1 MIGNDFPGLT
11 QKRKQLSD
19 MKGIEGTLIAL
30 MLMSAS
36 AGAWGQEIYE
46 ELPDPCPADEKA
58 WTPVR
63 GVLAGWGSTGKRYA
77 KGEPAMAGKPKST
90 LSLKAW
96 RGEKVSAQLVVW
108 GSEGIDSLNVTTG
121 DFCSSE
127 GVIPSSSV
135 NADFVRY
142 VMTDELNKDGKGGC
156 GYRVNSEFDSSLVA
170 DCIDHKVK
178 YLGLAPRS
186 TRPVWVSVEVPRDA
200 APGRYA
206 GSIAVKDGDMKIA
219 ELKLNIDVESRVLPE
234 TPAFH
239 LDLWQNP
246 YAVARYHGVPLFS
259 KEHFEFM
266 RPVMERYADAGGK
279 VITVPV
285 IYKPWNGQ
293 TYDPFMSMVTW
304 IRKADGSWMYD
315 YTAFDMWVEYMMSL
329 GIDGQINC
337 YSMIPWGLSFRYL
350 DQASDSFVSVSLEP
364 GTPEYEEFW
373 GGMLRSFAAHLKEKG
388 WFDRTM
394 MAMDERPME
403 QMLAAVEVIKN
414 ADPDFKVAYAGVYHD
429 ELLDVLDYYCIPV
442 TEKYPEGTAAQ
453 RRSEGRI
460 TTYYTCCSEPWPNT
474 FSFSDPDEAEWLGW
488 YIAANDLDGYLR
500 WALNSWPED
509 PLRDSRFTA
518 WAAGDTYLIYPEGR
532 TSIRFERLCEGI
544 TAYEKVRALKE
555 EFVRESNAKGLKDI
569 EKALALFRLP
579 EGGEFPDAG
588 QALEE
593 AGRIL
598 GKY

>member
-1 MIGNDFPGLT
+1 MAVTPALYREHIWQASLGGRAIVFATHPGSGEYNGRPNYFVGNGVDKL
-11 QKRKQLSD
+11 
-19 MKGIEGTLIAL
+19 IERAL
-30 MLMSAS
+30 
-36 AGAWGQEIYE
+36 
-46 ELPDPCPADEKA
+46 
-58 WTPVR
+58 
-63 GVLAGWGSTGKRYA
+63 
-77 KGEPAMAGKPKST
+77 PKESCVPEVFARV
-90 LSLKAW
+90 K
-96 RGEKVSAQLVVW
+96 
-108 GSEGIDSLNVTTG
+108 
-121 DFCSSE
+121 
-127 GVIPSSSV
+127 
-135 NADFVRY
+135 ADFVRY

-178 YLGLAPRS
+178 YLGLAPHS

-285 IYKPWNGQ
+285 IFKPWNGQ

-414 ADPDFKVAYAGVYHD
+414 VDSDFKVAYAGVYHD

-555 EFVRESNAKGLKDI
+555 EFVREGNAKGLKDI

-593 AGRIL
+593 AERIL
-598 GKY
+598 GRY